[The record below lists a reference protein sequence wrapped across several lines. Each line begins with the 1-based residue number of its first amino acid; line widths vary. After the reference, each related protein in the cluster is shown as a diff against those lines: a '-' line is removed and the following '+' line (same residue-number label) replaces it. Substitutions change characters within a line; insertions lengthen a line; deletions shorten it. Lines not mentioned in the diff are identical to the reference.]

1 MIVKLF
7 ANLQQV
13 AGCPRV
19 EVSVGE
25 DATVRDVL
33 DALFA
38 KVPALR
44 EHILEPDGQTVR
56 PFVSIMVQG
65 RLIRDLQGLD
75 TPVTGV
81 SEIAIFPPVAGG

>member
-1 MIVKLF
+1 MLVKLF

-13 AGCPRV
+13 AGGPRV
-19 EVSVGE
+19 EIAVGP

-44 EHILEPDGQTVR
+44 DEIMEPDGKATRQ
-56 PFVSIMVQG
+56 FVSIMVKG

-75 TPVTGV
+75 TSVAGV
-81 SEIAIFPPVAGG
+81 NEIAIFPPVAGG

>member
-1 MIVKLF
+1 VLVKLF

-13 AGCPRV
+13 AGSRV
-19 EVSVGE
+19 EVSVGP

-33 DALFA
+33 EALFA
-38 KVPALR
+38 KAPALR
-44 EHILEPDGQTVR
+44 EEIMEPDGKNTR
-56 PFVSIMVQG
+56 PFVSIMVKG

-75 TPVTGV
+75 TPVAGV

>member
-1 MIVKLF
+1 VLVKLF

-13 AGCPRV
+13 AGPRV
-19 EVSVGE
+19 EVTVGPE
-25 DATVRDVL
+25 ATVRDVL
-33 DALFA
+33 EALFA

-44 EHILEPDGQTVR
+44 EEIMEPDGKATR
-56 PFVSIMVQG
+56 PFVSIMVKG

-75 TPVTGV
+75 TPVAGA